1 MRVGIVG
8 CGLIGGRRAVAAR
21 AAGDTVVAAA
31 DRDPARAKALASGAN
46 ATWTSSWEE
55 VVVDD
60 RVDVVVVA
68 TSNDGLLPI
77 GCAALEAGKHVL
89 CEKPLGR
96 NAAEAAAL
104 VAAAKNA
111 GRLLK
116 TGFNHR
122 HHPAIREAHELC
134 AKGAIGELTSIRATY
149 GHGGRPNYDQEWRAD
164 PVIAGGGE
172 LLDQGVHL
180 VDLCRWFLG
189 DFSEVAG
196 MVATWFWN
204 VLPLEDNGFA
214 LLRTPSGQ
222 IASIHS
228 SWTQWK
234 NLFRLE
240 IFGVDGYVHVEGLG
254 GSYGV
259 ERLTH
264 GRRRAESGPP
274 QETSW
279 QFEGVDES
287 WDREWQEFIQAIR
300 ERRRPLGD
308 GSDGLAAALLIDAIY
323 ESARAGA
330 TVSLGRS

>member
-8 CGLIGGRRAVAAR
+8 CGLIGGRRAAAVR
-21 AAGDTVVAAA
+21 CAGDEVVVVA
-31 DRDPARAKALASGAN
+31 DLDPTRAEALASVAD
-46 ATWTSSWEE
+46 ASWTAVWEE

-96 NAAEAAAL
+96 NAAEAAIL
-104 VAAAKNA
+104 VATAARA

-122 HHPAIREAHELC
+122 HHPAIRQAHALC
-134 AKGAIGELTSIRATY
+134 ANGAIGELTSVRAAY
-149 GHGGRPNYDQEWRAD
+149 GHGGRPNYDQEWRGD
-164 PVIAGGGE
+164 PAIAGGGE

-180 VDLCRWFLG
+180 VDLSRWFLG
-189 DFSEVAG
+189 EFSEVTG
-196 MVATWFWN
+196 ILATWFWN

-214 LLRTPSGQ
+214 LLRTSLGQ

-240 IFGVDGYVHVEGLG
+240 VFGTDGYVHVEGLG

-274 QETSW
+274 DEMSW
-279 QFEGVDES
+279 QFDGDDDS
-287 WDREWQEFIQAIR
+287 WHLEWQEFTQAIG
-300 ERRRPLGD
+300 EGRRPLGD
-308 GSDGLAAALLIDAIY
+308 GADGLAAASLIDAIY
-323 ESARAGA
+323 ESARTRT
-330 TVSLGRS
+330 TVMLDPR